1 LEEVN
6 VMSKDLELSRRRFM
20 QGATALGAAS
30 AGVLASEEAAAAKT
44 VDSLIAKPPTGFL
57 PLSVPGKVVK
67 VSAKE
72 DFATIMQPN
81 QLWPKPEIAKRV
93 LEKALMEFTGAAN
106 LVEAMRKF
114 IHKDDVVAIKPN
126 GIAGQKGQTMAVNF
140 ELILPMVEAILAV
153 GVPPEKIT
161 VYEQYPSFLLGTRVN
176 FRDWKLPAGVKTGT
190 HNNNDHPMRE
200 VRIYQG
206 IPTKYS
212 RFLLE
217 ATAVINMTMIKDHSI
232 CGYTG
237 TLKNITHGNV
247 NNPEDH
253 HAHNA
258 SPQIAMLYNHPIVTS
273 RVRLQ
278 ITDAFK
284 IMYDRGPLDRD
295 PKTRIPH
302 GAVYVSTD
310 PVAME
315 AIGYKVV
322 DDERKTRGLKTLKEA
337 KREPSYIKTASELG
351 LGTADLNAI
360 RLMTY
365 EV

>member
-1 LEEVN
+1 MSDDHEV
-6 VMSKDLELSRRRFM
+6 SRRR
-20 QGATALGAAS
+20 LLKGAAS
-30 AGVLASEEAAAAKT
+30 AGLLGAGLVTSRRALGAA
-44 VDSLIAKPPTGFL
+44 PPSNLVAEPPLGFM

-67 VSAKE
+67 VSAKG
-72 DFATIMQPN
+72 DFAGIMQPN
-81 QLWPKPEIAKRV
+81 QLWPKAEVARRL

-106 LVEAMRKF
+106 LVEALRKF

-140 ELILPMVEAILAV
+140 ELIQPLVEGLIAL
-153 GVPPEKIT
+153 GVPAEKIT
-161 VYEQYPSFLLGTRVN
+161 VYEQYPSFLMGTRVN
-176 FRDWKLPAGVKTGT
+176 VRDWKLPAGVKTGT

-206 IPTKYS
+206 IPTKYA

-247 NNPEDH
+247 NNPHDH

-315 AIGYKVV
+315 AIGHKLV
-322 DDERKTRGLKTLKEA
+322 DDERTARGLKTLKDA
-337 KREPSYIKTASELG
+337 GRDPSYIRVAGDLG
-351 LGTADLNAI
+351 LGVADLNAV
-360 RLMTY
+360 RLKSY
-365 EV
+365 AI